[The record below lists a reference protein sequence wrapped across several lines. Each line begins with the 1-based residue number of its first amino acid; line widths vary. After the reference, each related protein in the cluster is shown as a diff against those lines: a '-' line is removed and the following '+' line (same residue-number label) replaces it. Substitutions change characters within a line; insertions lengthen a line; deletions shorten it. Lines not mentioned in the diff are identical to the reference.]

1 MILRLLSDA
10 LNKLESDYDYVKF
23 SNTWN
28 NIFDRVEKMKD
39 NDRRFFTDILEIAL
53 DRADTIMKLTNTKEA
68 N

>member
-10 LNKLESDYDYVKF
+10 LSKLELDHDYVKF

-28 NIFDRVEKMKD
+28 NIFDRVEKMED

-53 DRADTIMKLTNTKEA
+53 DRADTIMN
-68 N
+68 

>member
-10 LNKLESDYDYVKF
+10 LNKLESDHDYVKF

-39 NDRRFFTDILEIAL
+39 NDRIFFTDILEVAL
-53 DRADTIMKLTNTKEA
+53 DRADTIMKLTNTKEV